1 MEQQSPLASV
11 WDKLKDTLPV
21 RTVSS
26 FLQAA
31 RMPEEQAQGQVRSV
45 LGGVAQGLL
54 HAAKLPGDVYQGNV
68 SMLDEYGR
76 TNPEV
81 IGRSAELAGLVMG
94 GGMPMAE
101 RGALGMAGGRIRA
114 LPSPETLQ
122 ALPHPSVQNLKEFSR
137 VESVDLSKARTLQ
150 DGGGGMNWEANARG
164 EYAPPLFEG
173 YATKPVAV
181 RKETGEYV
189 VLDGNH
195 RTVNALNRGDKS
207 LDMYVI
213 DAKDY
218 APQYAGRKPQTD
230 NIDTDELL
238 RQLLGK

>member
-1 MEQQSPLASV
+1 MGDNPLASV
-11 WDKLKDTLPV
+11 WAKLKDSLPA
-21 RTVSS
+21 RAATS

-31 RMPEEQAQGQVRSV
+31 QMPPEQAQGQVRSV

-54 HAAKLPGDVYQGNV
+54 DAAKLPGDVYQGNV
-68 SMLDEYGR
+68 SMLDQYGR

-81 IGRSAELAGLVMG
+81 IGRSADLAGLVMG

-101 RGALGMAGGRIRA
+101 RGALGMAGGRLKV
-114 LPSPETLQ
+114 LPPMESLQ
-122 ALPHPSVQNLKEFSR
+122 ALPHPSVKNLKDFSR

-150 DGGGGMNWEANARG
+150 DGRGGMNWEANAKG
-164 EYAPPLFEG
+164 DYAPPMFEG

-189 VLDGNH
+189 ILDGNH
-195 RTVNALNRGDKS
+195 RSVNALNRGDKN
-207 LDMYVI
+207 LEMYVI

-218 APQYAGRKPQTD
+218 APMYAGKKPAPQSMSD
-230 NIDTDELL
+230 DDLL
-238 RQLLGK
+238 KALMGE